1 MEKITKL
8 FIYIVGFSGSGKLST
23 AVELSHMINASIVSS
38 SFPYNFHINKFY
50 NNIFQHNE
58 EIESNIMQIMLKVVE
73 IYPKKSKNYIFFSEL
88 TKNDMR
94 MYNELVNL
102 SIKMKTRILP
112 VVLKCSTSILYN
124 RLESKK
130 RSGYRKFNFYN
141 DFEEKLK
148 NKDLFIPPNSLEIEN
163 SSMSIQ
169 EVAKEIINQAINLTK
184 EIYTT

>member
-1 MEKITKL
+1 MMKKITKL
-8 FIYIVGFSGSGKLST
+8 FIYMIGFSGSGKLST

-38 SFPYNFHINKFY
+38 SFPYINKLY
-50 NNIFQHNE
+50 NNIFEHTK
-58 EIESNIMQIMLKVVE
+58 EIEHNTMQIMLKIIE
-73 IYPKKSKNYIFFSEL
+73 IYPKKSQNYIFFSEL
-88 TKNDMR
+88 TKDDMR
-94 MYNELVNL
+94 MYYELVNL

-130 RSGYRKFNFYN
+130 RNGYRQFSSYKNFT
-141 DFEEKLK
+141 ERLK

-184 EIYTT
+184 EIYTI